1 MTITIRP
8 LQASDKSDWHQLWQD
23 YLAFYDSAVT
33 EDVYHTTFERLLS
46 PQHPKQNAF
55 IAFAESHMVG
65 LVHYIYHPHN

>member
-33 EDVYHTTFERLLS
+33 EDVYDTTFERLLS
-46 PQHPKQNAF
+46 LSTPNRTH
-55 IAFAESHMVG
+55 
-65 LVHYIYHPHN
+65 L